1 MYLSHLCNRIAGACL
16 RCHAYLVTHLADFSV
31 AIKEKKRK
39 RNTHL
44 LNESVTRGIV
54 DSLRSLDLS
63 YNALDD
69 VPFKVFR
76 DLRKLNW
83 LNMHR

>member
-1 MYLSHLCNRIAGACL
+1 M
-16 RCHAYLVTHLADFSV
+16 SV
-31 AIKEKKRK
+31 I
-39 RNTHL
+39 
-44 LNESVTRGIV
+44 RGIA

-63 YNALDD
+63 YNALED

-83 LNMHR
+83 LNMHRYVKCNINFNIEEQSMKN